1 MRSVVARSYRR
12 LTIVGLGVSIAAAM
26 GCSDPGGGPGGGRGG
41 SGATGATGS
50 GGGGRGGSGGSSGGT
65 GGSGGATGGTGG
77 STGGSGG
84 TTTTGGSGGTGGAA
98 GKGGS
103 AGSGGTAAG
112 GTSGT
117 SGAGGSAGAG
127 GASGGGGTGGASG
140 AGGASGKAGAD
151 GGAGTGGSAGSGG
164 ASDAGKEGGGTTDSG
179 GTTGDGG
186 ARFSFFMTSLAS
198 MRMLSGNQN
207 GFGGDLR
214 FAKTNGLDGADEICR
229 RVAEIGMAGNGK
241 TWRAFL
247 SVTAG
252 PSGTPVNAIDRIGA
266 GPWYDRLG
274 RVFAMTKAALLMQ
287 RPQGADPAI
296 LNDFPNEFGVPNHN
310 PDGTVIDN
318 HNVLTGSNT
327 MGNINGTNKSDTCQ
341 DWTSSVSNGGAP
353 RCGVSWPRSSL
364 IHWIS
369 VLNEGGC
376 APGVTPPGADSGPSG
391 TVGALGGY
399 GGIYCFALTP

>member
-1 MRSVVARSYRR
+1 MRNPAAQVYRR
-12 LTIVGLGVSIAAAM
+12 LSIVLCGVSVTAAL
-26 GCSDPGGGPGGGRGG
+26 GCGDPGGQGTGGGRGG
-41 SGATGATGS
+41 SSGAGATGS
-50 GGGGRGGSGGSSGGT
+50 GGGKGGAVGT
-65 GGSGGATGGTGG
+65 GGATGGSGG

-84 TTTTGGSGGTGGAA
+84 TTTTGGASGSGGAA

-103 AGSGGTAAG
+103 AGTASTGGTGGTGGSAGTGGSSGSGGGGAAGTGGTAGTAGKGGADG
-112 GTSGT
+112 GTGT
-117 SGAGGSAGAG
+117 GGSAGAG
-127 GASGGGGTGGASG
+127 TM
-140 AGGASGKAGAD
+140 
-151 GGAGTGGSAGSGG
+151 
-164 ASDAGKEGGGTTDSG
+164 DAGKEAGGTMDSG
-179 GTTGDGG
+179 GTTGDASG

-198 MRMLSGNQN
+198 MRKLSANQN

-214 FAKTNGLDGADEICR
+214 FSKTNGLDGADEICKQ
-229 RVAEIGMAGNGK
+229 VAEIGMPGNGK

-252 PSGTPVNAIDRIGA
+252 PSGTPVNAVDRIGT

-274 RVFAMTKAALLMQ
+274 RVFAMTKTDLLNQ
-287 RPQGADPAI
+287 RPTGADPAI

-327 MGNINGTNKSDTCQ
+327 MGNVNGTNKSDTCQ
-341 DWTSSVSNGGAP
+341 DWTSAVSGGGAP